1 MLKLLK
7 AKNTKARKLVKNESL
22 PAGTKNEDNVDI
34 LKMVREI
41 NLDNLGISNKTEV
54 SNGHEDVG
62 KKIKTD
68 QKHRKKKKRVGS
80 EKTNVSVSKQRRLSA
95 QGAYKVSI
103 SRNTSKGSLS
113 EEEGSSS
120 ESSESDEALQTVSEG
135 KMSLQ
140 ENMVEPAESDLLVT
154 CLQKNSNSF
163 SKRKSKISDNDRTNE
178 ANKVGG
184 LNDYDVKVIVF
195 AS

>member
-7 AKNTKARKLVKNESL
+7 AKNTKARKVVKNESV

-41 NLDNLGISNKTEV
+41 NLDNLGISNKAEV

-68 QKHRKKKKRVGS
+68 QKHWKKRKRVGS

-103 SRNTSKGSLS
+103 SRNASKGSLS
-113 EEEGSSS
+113 QEEG
-120 ESSESDEALQTVSEG
+120 SSESDEELRTVSEG

-154 CLQKNSNSF
+154 CLQNNSNSL
-163 SKRKSKISDNDRTNE
+163 SKRKSKISDKDRTNE

-184 LNDYDVKVIVF
+184 LDDYDVKVILF